1 MNTNKIEKENV
12 LMVEGK
18 DEVNFFKALL
28 EHLKIPNIQVI
39 DAGGK
44 DKFAITFSGYIQT
57 EGALVKIKNIGFVRD
72 AEENKAKSAFDSI
85 CGVLM
90 KYGLPCPININEII
104 EQDGK
109 KVNIFIM
116 PNNKDRGMLEDLCLT
131 SIEKTDILDCVDGF
145 IKCYENKIIN
155 KENYNLSKARILAYL
170 SAQTPIVTA
179 LGLAAQQG
187 VWDFSHPCYDE
198 IKTFLS
204 DLFK

>member
-39 DAGGK
+39 EAGGK
-44 DKFAITFSGYIQT
+44 DKFANTFSVYMHT
-57 EGALVKIKNIGFVRD
+57 DGALVKIKNIGFVRD
-72 AEENKAKSAFDSI
+72 AEEKEAQSAFDSI
-85 CGVLM
+85 RSVLT
-90 KYGLPCPININEII
+90 KYKLPCPANINEII

-145 IKCYENKIIN
+145 IRCYENKIN
-155 KENYNLSKARILAYL
+155 KENYNSSKAKILAYL

-198 IKTFLS
+198 IKAFLCS
-204 DLFK
+204 LFK